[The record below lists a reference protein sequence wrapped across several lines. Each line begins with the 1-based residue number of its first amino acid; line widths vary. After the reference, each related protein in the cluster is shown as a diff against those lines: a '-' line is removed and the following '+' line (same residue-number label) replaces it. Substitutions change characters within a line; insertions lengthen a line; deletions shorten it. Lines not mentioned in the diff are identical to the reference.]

1 LFHSGPIGPEPG
13 YQESELKIA
22 FIGAGNMA
30 SALIGGLVAQGN
42 NPQDIVAID
51 PGADARERVATAHG
65 VVTRESL
72 HAPELAAC
80 EAIVL
85 AVKPQILRTVAQQLQ
100 PVLGQ
105 QLIIS
110 VAAGI
115 RMEDLSRWLGG
126 YRHLVR
132 AMPNTPAQIGLG
144 ATGLAALDEVTAQ
157 QKTLATAVMD
167 AVGMAV
173 WVEQENQLDA
183 VTAVSGSGPAYV
195 FYFIEALAEAGIQ
208 MGLSQ
213 QQAEVLAL
221 ATFNGA
227 AQLANTAGEPPA
239 ILRERVTSKGGTTAA
254 ALASFAQAQIKERI
268 IDGAIAA
275 KLRAAQIGNE
285 MGAL

>member
-1 LFHSGPIGPEPG
+1 M
-13 YQESELKIA
+13 KIA

-30 SALIGGLVAQGN
+30 GALIGGLVAQGN
-42 NPQDIVAID
+42 DPLDIVAID
-51 PGADARERVATAHG
+51 PGADARERVAVHG
-65 VVTRESL
+65 VRTGVAADATT
-72 HAPELAAC
+72 LASC
-80 EAIVL
+80 EVIVL
-85 AVKPQILRTVAQQLQ
+85 AVKPQILRAVAGQLAPWLQ
-100 PVLGQ
+100 R
-105 QLIIS
+105 QLVIS

-115 RMEDLSRWLGG
+115 RLQDLSRWLGG

-144 ATGLAALDEVTAQ
+144 ATGLAALDEVSAH
-157 QKTLATAVMD
+157 QKALATAVMD
-167 AVGMAV
+167 AVGMTV

-195 FYFIEALAEAGIQ
+195 FYFIEAMAEAGVQ
-208 MGLSQ
+208 MGLGPA
-213 QQAEVLAL
+213 QAQALAL

-227 AQLANTAGEPPA
+227 AQLASQAGETPE

-254 ALASFAQAQIKERI
+254 ALASFAHAQVKQRI

-275 KLRAAQIGNE
+275 KLRATEIGNE